1 MLVFVAGATEQWL
14 EPDLLPRV
22 EVHVAPFLLLWTLCS
37 QSQWAMT
44 GVAGDRTSHPTHLIM
59 KTLLSWVTLWW
70 AFTWNTNILKFFC
83 PLKSSVHIPLLQIS
97 LSSIFPIMFLLS
109 PWPSS
114 QNIGLR
120 QCIHIDSYL
129 WPFSPS
135 KENEQPDALLHF
147 PSPPPNSGRISLHYC
162 PSGVSQK
169 GTVLC
174 SCLFVGGVCIF
185 YSTICKSASAFSS
198 SVNWSKVILYEVG
211 CAAWREN
218 VM

>member
-1 MLVFVAGATEQWL
+1 MLLHSCYYGHFVHNPNGQWQEWLGTERVILPTWL
-14 EPDLLPRV
+14 WKLSSAESLFG
-22 EVHVAPFLLLWTLCS
+22 EH
-37 QSQWAMT
+37 
-44 GVAGDRTSHPTHLIM
+44 SHGTQI
-59 KTLLSWVTLWW
+59 SSS
-70 AFTWNTNILKFFC
+70 F
-83 PLKSSVHIPLLQIS
+83 SVHIPLLQIS